1 MVGFRFY
8 EVSHD
13 YGTRAGPGAT
23 LGGASRCAAANH
35 RDACVARRTHRR
47 RTQARIGAHVGFF
60 GAWMSNPTRPDRRHV
75 VAAR

>member
-35 RDACVARRTHRR
+35 RDACVARRT
-47 RTQARIGAHVGFF
+47 QARIGAHVGFF